1 MPGDGPRTARAPQLI
16 AFQWK
21 QDDFGKLVGAY
32 PSKPW
37 YILWTVDTRPSGSDL
52 RKTLEKTLTEL
63 ARERD
68 RADQL
73 QNLIDH
79 DSDTGLKRRH
89 MLVRRMNRMI
99 SEGTTRFAYGIIRLD
114 RNYQR
119 IRHSRDRLK
128 VLLYVTAERIKSVL
142 GEENLY
148 QSDRGDEFLFVL
160 PLSGSSKGIDETIVT
175 MMDAVRVFHNPP
187 ASDISFGCN
196 VGVAVYP
203 DHASGIEEL
212 EENAEIALG
221 VHEEVRWGGYL
232 YSPEIGAT
240 YHENNTLESIL
251 RNGILEGFSG
261 FHVAYQPLVNTKR
274 KIIGCEALMRWDVP
288 GHGSIPP
295 TRFIPLAEQSGP
307 IIYLGKWILYQVM
320 GQLKSW
326 RDTIA
331 PELFASINMSLV
343 QLEQTDC
350 VDMIQNAMA
359 SHGLPGQAIQ
369 IEVTES
375 AVMENPDAVRSHLL
389 EFQKMGI
396 RIMLDDF
403 GTGYSSLAVLNTLP
417 IDTLKIAKE
426 IIDDFPSDSRS
437 VEIVRAIMGLS
448 QTFGFTTLA
457 EGIEREEQLQ
467 GLLAH
472 GCDVLQGFLFSQ
484 PISAS
489 SFQEL
494 FSAQSG

>member
-1 MPGDGPRTARAPQLI
+1 MDIHSSA
-16 AFQWK
+16 
-21 QDDFGKLVGAY
+21 DDCRRL
-32 PSKPW
+32 
-37 YILWTVDTRPSGSDL
+37 
-52 RKTLEKTLTEL
+52 LEKTLADL

-89 MLVRRMNRMI
+89 MLIRRMNRMI
-99 SEGTTRFAYGIIRLD
+99 SGESGRFAYGIIRLD

-128 VLLYVTAERIKSVL
+128 VLLFVTAERVKSVL

-160 PLSGSSKGIDETIVT
+160 PLPEGGPDIDDIVLE

-196 VGVAVYP
+196 VGVALYP
-203 DHASGIEEL
+203 DHASSIEEL

-221 VHEEVRWGGYL
+221 VHEEVRWGGFL

-261 FHVAYQPLVNTKR
+261 FHVAYQPLLDTGR
-274 KIIGCEALMRWDVP
+274 RIIGCEALMRWDAP

-307 IIYLGKWILYQVM
+307 ILYLGKWILYQVM
-320 GQLKSW
+320 GQVRIW
-326 RDTIA
+326 RDTLA
-331 PELFASINMSLV
+331 PDLFASINMSLV
-343 QLEQTDC
+343 QLEQPDC
-350 VDMIQNAMA
+350 VDMIRTAMS

-375 AVMENPDAVRSHLL
+375 AVMENPDAVRSNLL

-426 IIDDFPSDSRS
+426 IIDDFPGDPRS

-448 QTFGFTTLA
+448 ETFGFTTLA
-457 EGIEREEQLQ
+457 EGIEREDQLQ
-467 GLLAH
+467 GLLEH

-484 PISAS
+484 PITAS
-489 SFQEL
+489 CFQEL
-494 FSAQSG
+494 FSAQTR